1 MNTFKFLTGLLEK
14 YDVKDL
20 DGFDKVVSEAESASD
35 LIKSVTWRSAK
46 SVVRKA
52 LRFGIPYHNQAKSVL
67 EIMAKQAE
75 ERIK

>member
-1 MNTFKFLTGLLEK
+1 MNTFKFLTDLLQK
-14 YDVKDL
+14 HDVKDL
-20 DGFDKVVSEAESASD
+20 DGFDKVVSEAETATE
-35 LIKSVTWRSAK
+35 LLKSVTWRSAK

-75 ERIK
+75 ERVN